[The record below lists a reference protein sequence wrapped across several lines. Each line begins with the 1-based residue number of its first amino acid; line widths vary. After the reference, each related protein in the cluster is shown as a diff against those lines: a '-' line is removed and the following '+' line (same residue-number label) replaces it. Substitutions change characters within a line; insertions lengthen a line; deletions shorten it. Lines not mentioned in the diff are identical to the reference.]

1 MKKRRLKRK
10 AVVTAVAVIA
20 VIFGIFGFMFIT
32 DMKQE
37 EILREEIKILA
48 KKNVIEDRYNR
59 PIKTKG
65 EYAEV
70 EKSIKKY
77 WDDYAV
83 TLQNIVKLV
92 NDDTIANM
100 LTVENYETDGP
111 NNFKESKEYLTKAK
125 EEINSNINKL
135 SDMSSPDKLL
145 DNVNSKD
152 FDTYYKDL
160 YRELLLG
167 TLEGNSYEFSP
178 ETTEKINNI
187 LNIESE
193 VIDLLVANQGKWS
206 IKNDKIIFTETGL
219 LNQYNELTKKL
230 K

>member
-145 DNVNSKD
+145 DNVNSK
-152 FDTYYKDL
+152 
-160 YRELLLG
+160 E
-167 TLEGNSYEFSP
+167 
-178 ETTEKINNI
+178 
-187 LNIESE
+187 
-193 VIDLLVANQGKWS
+193 
-206 IKNDKIIFTETGL
+206 
-219 LNQYNELTKKL
+219 
-230 K
+230 